1 MKVIKNI
8 TVAFSLLA
16 ILASCEDKDYPK
28 GVEEYAHHYYLVFY
42 PNTNDTVKVQ
52 RSQTAL
58 LKLPVQFYSAFTRD
72 YDAVAYYIADT
83 ARISNR
89 AVRGT
94 DFEITDRNGNTL
106 QPDAGGRFSITFPKA
121 KQAKDTIY
129 VKMLN
134 AAAPGSRRVTIGILG
149 NTTGQYTVDTFAV
162 GHLRPLVIN

>member
-1 MKVIKNI
+1 MKVINYI
-8 TVAFSLLA
+8 AIVFSLLC

-42 PNTNDTVKVQ
+42 PNTNDTVRVT
-52 RSQTAL
+52 RSQAGL
-58 LKLPVQFYSAFTRD
+58 LKLPVQFYSSFTRD

-83 ARISNR
+83 AGIANR

-106 QPDAGGRFSITFPKA
+106 QPDAGGRFSITFPRA
-121 KQAKDTIY
+121 VQAKDTIY

-134 AAAPGSRRVTIGILG
+134 AAAPGARRVTIHIQG
-149 NTTGQYTVDTFAV
+149 NSTGQYTVDTFAN

>member
-1 MKVIKNI
+1 MKWIKYMA
-8 TVAFSLLA
+8 VVFSLLY

-42 PNTNDTVKVQ
+42 PNTNDTVRVQ
-52 RSQTAL
+52 RSQAGL
-58 LKLPVQFYSAFTRD
+58 LKLPVQFYSSFTRN

-94 DFEITDRNGNTL
+94 DFEITDRNGTAL
-106 QPDAGGRFSITFPKA
+106 QPDGDGRFSLTFSKA
-121 KQAKDTIY
+121 VQAKDTIY
-129 VKMLN
+129 VKLLN
-134 AAAPGSRRVTIGILG
+134 AAAPGSRRVTIHILG
-149 NTTGQYTVDTFAV
+149 NTTEQYTVDTFAN

>member
-1 MKVIKNI
+1 MKVIRYI
-8 TVAFSLLA
+8 AVVFSLLY

-42 PNTNDTVKVQ
+42 PNTNDTVRVL
-52 RSQTAL
+52 RSQTGL
-58 LKLPVQFYSAFTRD
+58 LKLPVQFYSSFTRD

-83 ARISNR
+83 VRIPNR

-94 DFEITDRNGNTL
+94 DFEITDRSGNTL
-106 QPDAGGRFSITFPKA
+106 QPDANGRFSLTFPRA
-121 KQAKDTIY
+121 VQAKDTIY
-129 VKMLN
+129 VKLLN

-149 NTTGQYTVDTFAV
+149 NTTNQYTVDTFAA